1 MEQINPLYDGS
12 NPEENIQEQAAIV
25 NETILDGEQSAE
37 TVDVV
42 DEGVRRDLGATS
54 IIGAQESELTER
66 KTLPPVESVPSLF
79 ELGVKGPDSLHQH
92 KYDQTNTVWRQVSK
106 AEDTPKS
113 ERTYQQAELLA
124 DVKRLEAYAPYTSSY
139 MDVFNPEELHAL
151 VGKLDLLSEKNRP
164 DFNAIEAKI
173 IDVVIRN
180 ADSIGGDIVG
190 IARRAEQ
197 NADGRRGMQ
206 WATLNKLAGVA
217 NDALV
222 QSMFKGDDRARY
234 IVPIDRDPDYDKSDK
249 KSVDLKNV
257 YQFVA
262 TSHAFDMYGE
272 RSIDTR
278 AKRLQTFTENYDIIT
293 KWYAEAKAGI
303 DQLPTDRDFAD
314 SLDNRVGYR
323 RKPARSGIQYFMT
336 KLMEAM
342 EKRYEGN
349 ESFGKF
355 KSYRSDPA
363 GAINLQ
369 LMIAHKVEAIREK
382 LGAGI
387 HPADQ
392 EITPLEDFEF

>member
-1 MEQINPLYDGS
+1 M
-12 NPEENIQEQAAIV
+12 
-25 NETILDGEQSAE
+25 
-37 TVDVV
+37 
-42 DEGVRRDLGATS
+42 
-54 IIGAQESELTER
+54 
-66 KTLPPVESVPSLF
+66 
-79 ELGVKGPDSLHQH
+79 
-92 KYDQTNTVWRQVSK
+92 
-106 AEDTPKS
+106 
-113 ERTYQQAELLA
+113 
-124 DVKRLEAYAPYTSSY
+124 
-139 MDVFNPEELHAL
+139 
-151 VGKLDLLSEKNRP
+151 
-164 DFNAIEAKI
+164 
-173 IDVVIRN
+173 
-180 ADSIGGDIVG
+180 
-190 IARRAEQ
+190 
-197 NADGRRGMQ
+197 
-206 WATLNKLAGVA
+206 
-217 NDALV
+217 
-222 QSMFKGDDRARY
+222 
-234 IVPIDRDPDYDKSDK
+234 PIDRDPDYDKSDK

-293 KWYAEAKAGI
+293 KWYAEAKEGI
-303 DQLPTDRDFAD
+303 DQLPTDREFAD

-342 EKRYEGN
+342 EKRYEGS

-355 KSYRSDPA
+355 KSYKSDPA